1 MLVRAQVYV
10 VMRAVVNSHVR
21 CRAFKCS
28 HSLNRKCNVRFAAVS
43 ICFLSR
49 KIVRHISG
57 RSFVCRARAVGVAE
71 CRVRKNLHF
80 AVTQKA
86 IADALNHAGFLVSR
100 IQIQRR
106 GLRFQ
111 PSRYCYAFLTVPNEE
126 VQAALVSHLDK
137 KMHPALSDKALFAE
151 PAVPRMRNWPQEN
164 SVKAELIQAPPQP
177 EVAQPQPEVARA
189 AELVWLDLWSYRPW
203 SQRRLGLS

>member
-1 MLVRAQVYV
+1 
-10 VMRAVVNSHVR
+10 MRAIPLSFRHACPCSSVCCDAHCAKQSCV
-21 CRAFKCS
+21 KCS

-57 RSFVCRARAVGVAE
+57 RSFVCRARAVSVAE
-71 CRVRKNLHF
+71 CRVFVKNLHF
-80 AVTQKA
+80 AVTRKA

-100 IQIQRR
+100 TQIQRS

-111 PSRYCYAFLTVPNEE
+111 QPRYCYAFLTVPNEE
-126 VQAALVSHLDK
+126 VQAALVSRLDE

-151 PAVPRMRNWPQEN
+151 PAVPRMRNAGKQCESRGDP
-164 SVKAELIQAPPQP
+164 SATSA
-177 EVAQPQPEVARA
+177 
-189 AELVWLDLWSYRPW
+189 
-203 SQRRLGLS
+203 